1 MGWKGHGVIKMA
13 SVEKSTS
20 CGGGFVVS
28 YTKRTGEMKILRVD
42 IANEEMTFKIL
53 DESWKSIGGSA
64 FVAKIMNEEVP
75 PTADPLGPDNLFI
88 IAVGPL
94 AGTQAPQLGRIS
106 IGAKSPLTLGIK
118 EANSGGPAAQILD
131 RLGIRAVIIQGTPR
145 DDRLFCLFISKD
157 KTTLVP
163 ADEYKGMKNY
173 ELADRLRKH
182 YGEKVA
188 VICTGIAGERKYR
201 GASVSLTDI
210 FGDPSRNAAR
220 GGLGAVMGS
229 KGLKAIIID
238 PSHVGQVDIAHPEE
252 FRKIVKSW
260 TDTLTHDI
268 NCSLYSRFGTPFAVS
283 NSASQ
288 GTLPSNNYRSGRPEN
303 FVAVSGNSIQKILF
317 ERGGKMHGCMPGCVV
332 QCSIIYPDKDGKRL
346 CSAYEYETIAML
358 GTNLGI
364 TDNDAIGRLKW
375 MCDDLGVDAI
385 ETGSSLG
392 LAADAGRMSFGDWES
407 AARLFEEIEK
417 ETPFGLAL
425 GNGVV
430 ATARYL
436 NVTRVPAY
444 KGQAIPGHDP
454 RSVKGTGVTY
464 FTSPMGAD
472 HTAGLTYRNP
482 RNKDKQ
488 AENSLKSQIQAATC
502 DAFGYCLNSV
512 PGGRASIYQLFA
524 DLMNARYGLGLTP
537 EDILGIGKQ
546 TLKDQLAF
554 NEKAEFS
561 KMDPKAT
568 PFVREEAIAPTGQV
582 FDVDDGEMGNIWKG
596 LDSYQEKDKVWEVRI
611 PPLPEMMFGAG
622 VVKNM
627 GERIQPLKIKKALLT
642 TDPMMFSM
650 GRAEEVR
657 KILESSGISTVIFS
671 EVEPDPPIELVE
683 RIGKIYADHG
693 CDGIV
698 GLGGG
703 SSMDTAK
710 AVGLRV
716 THAGEMR
723 EYESIVG
730 GTAKI
735 KPLLPP
741 IICIPTTSGTG
752 SEVNP
757 YAVITDKERDLKFML
772 MSNYFIPRLAVIDPQ
787 YCKTMPARLTVE
799 SGIDALAHCIE
810 GYVSLA
816 IPYHPYFEA
825 MAVYGVKLIGRS
837 LIRAYQNGED
847 IAARTD
853 MCMAAIC
860 GGLAFLKG
868 LGMGHA
874 MTHVLGA
881 HYHLPHGRAALYGLL
896 CFVKANQET
905 CKEQFIDLAQLLN
918 RSNDLEESL
927 RDFYKKLDIAVSL
940 KVLGIPRDDLKSIAF
955 YTSRDAVNMATN
967 PASVSEKRIL
977 ELLQEIYE

>member
-1 MGWKGHGVIKMA
+1 
-13 SVEKSTS
+13 
-20 CGGGFVVS
+20 
-28 YTKRTGEMKILRVD
+28 MKILRVD
-42 IANEEMTFKIL
+42 IKNEETTLEDLGEEWRFV
-53 DESWKSIGGSA
+53 GGSA
-64 FVAKIMNEEVP
+64 LIAKIMNREVP
-75 PTADPLGPDNLFI
+75 PATDPLGPENLFI
-88 IAVGPL
+88 VAIGPL
-94 AGTQAPQLGRIS
+94 AGTGAPQLGRIS
-106 IGAKSPLTLGIK
+106 VGGKSPLTLGIK
-118 EANSGGPAAQILD
+118 EANSGGPTAQILD
-131 RLGIRAVIIQGTPR
+131 RLGIRAIIVQGRPHGH
-145 DDRLFCLFISKD
+145 RLHCLFISKD
-157 KTTLVP
+157 KTTFIP
-163 ADEYKGMKNY
+163 AEEYRGLKNY
-173 ELADRLRKH
+173 ELVNRLRKQ
-182 YGEKVA
+182 YGEKIA
-188 VICTGIAGERKYR
+188 VISTGIAGERKYK
-201 GASVSLTDI
+201 GASVSFTDI

-238 PSHVGQVDIAHPEE
+238 PSHAGQADIAHPEE
-252 FRKIVKSW
+252 FRRVVKSW
-260 TDTLTHDI
+260 VHTLKHDI
-268 NCSLYSRFGTPFAVS
+268 SCSLYSCFGTPFAIS
-283 NSASQ
+283 SSASQ
-288 GTLPSNNYRSGRPEN
+288 GTLPSNNYRSGRPAN
-303 FVAVSGNSIQKILF
+303 FIAVSGDRIQKILF

-332 QCSIIYPDKDGKRL
+332 HCSIIYPDKDGKRL
-346 CSAYEYETIAML
+346 CSAFEYETIVML

-364 TDNDAIGRLKW
+364 TDPDAIARLKF

-385 ETGSSLG
+385 EIGSSLG
-392 LAADAGRMSFGDWES
+392 LAADAGKMQFGDWQS
-407 AARLFEEIEK
+407 AARLFGEIEK
-417 ETPFGLAL
+417 ETPLGLAL

-430 ATARYL
+430 ATAQYL
-436 NVTRVPAY
+436 GVDRIPAY

-472 HTAGLTYRNP
+472 HTAGLTYKIP
-482 RNKDKQ
+482 RNRDRQ
-488 AENSLKSQIQAATC
+488 AENSRRSQIQAATC

-512 PGGRASIYQLFA
+512 PGGRASIYQYFA
-524 DLMNARYGLGLTP
+524 DLMNARYGFGWTP
-537 EDILGIGKQ
+537 NDIIEVGKQ
-546 TLKDQLAF
+546 TLRDQLAF

-561 KMDPKAT
+561 KIDSKIAA
-568 PFVREEAIAPTGQV
+568 FVREERIAPTGQV
-582 FDVDDGEMGNIWKG
+582 FDVDDVEIENVWKG
-596 LDSYQEKDKVWEVRI
+596 LDSFQEREKTWEVRI

-622 VVKNM
+622 VVKSM
-627 GERIQPLKIKKALLT
+627 GERIQQLKIKKALLT
-642 TDPMMFSM
+642 TDPVMVSM

-657 KILESSGISTVIFS
+657 KILESSGISTVTFS

-683 RIGKIYADHG
+683 RIGRIYADHG

-716 THAGEMR
+716 SHAGEMR
-723 EYESIVG
+723 EYESFVG

-772 MSNYFIPRLAVIDPQ
+772 MSNHLIPSLAVIDPI
-787 YCKTMPARLTVE
+787 YCKTMPAGLTVE

-837 LIRAYQNGED
+837 LTRAYQNGND

-868 LGMGHA
+868 LGVGHA
-874 MTHVLGA
+874 ITHVLGA
-881 HYHLPHGRAALYGLL
+881 HYHMPHGRAAIHGLL
-896 CFVKANQET
+896 CFVRANKET
-905 CKEQFIDLAQLLN
+905 CREEFIDLAQLLN
-918 RSNDLEESL
+918 RSNDLEQGL
-927 RDFYKKLDIAVSL
+927 VDFYRKLDIPISL
-940 KVLGIPRDDLKSIAF
+940 KVFGIPKDDLKRIAF
-955 YTSRDAVNMATN
+955 YTSRDAVNMATD
-967 PASVSEKRIL
+967 PTSVSQGKLL

>member
-1 MGWKGHGVIKMA
+1 
-13 SVEKSTS
+13 
-20 CGGGFVVS
+20 
-28 YTKRTGEMKILRVD
+28 MKILRVD
-42 IANEEMTFKIL
+42 MQTEKMTFENL
-53 DESWKSIGGSA
+53 MEEWKSIGGSA
-64 FVAKIMNEEVP
+64 FIAKIMNKEVSP
-75 PTADPLGPDNLFI
+75 ATDPLGPENLFI
-88 IAVGPL
+88 VAVGPL
-94 AGTQAPQLGRIS
+94 AGTGAPQLGRIS
-106 IGAKSPLTLGIK
+106 VGAKSPLTLGIK

-131 RLGIRAVIIQGTPR
+131 RLGIRAVVVHGAPL
-145 DDRLFCLFISKD
+145 DNRLYCLFISKD
-157 KTTLVP
+157 KTAFIP
-163 ADEYKGMKNY
+163 AGEYRGMKNY
-173 ELADRLRKH
+173 ELVSRLRKQ
-182 YGEKVA
+182 YGEKIA
-188 VICTGIAGERKYR
+188 VISTGIAGERKYR
-201 GASVSLTDI
+201 GASVSFTDI

-238 PSHVGQVDIAHPEE
+238 PAHAGQVDLAHPEE

-260 TDTLTHDI
+260 VYILKHDI
-268 NCSLYSRFGTPFAVS
+268 GCSLFSRFGTPFAIT

-288 GTLPSNNYRSGRPEN
+288 GTLPSNNYRSGRPAN
-303 FVAVSGNSIQKILF
+303 FIAVSGNSVQKILF
-317 ERGGKMHGCMPGCVV
+317 ERGGKMHGCMPGCIV
-332 QCSIIYPDKDGKRL
+332 QCSIIYTDKDGKRL

-364 TDNDAIGRLKW
+364 TDPDAIARLKF
-375 MCDDLGVDAI
+375 MCDDLGLDAI

-392 LAADAGRMSFGDWES
+392 LAAEAGKMSFGDWQS
-407 AARLFEEIEK
+407 AAVLLEEIEK
-417 ETPFGLAL
+417 GTPLGFAL

-430 ATARYL
+430 ATAQYL
-436 NVTRVPAY
+436 KISRIPAY
-444 KGQAIPGHDP
+444 KGQAIPAHDP

-488 AENSLKSQIQAATC
+488 AENSLKFQIQAATC

-512 PGGRASIYQLFA
+512 PGGRASIYQFFA
-524 DLMNARYGLGLTP
+524 DLMHARYGLPLTP
-537 EDILGIGKQ
+537 KDVMEIGKQ
-546 TLKDQLAF
+546 TLRDQLAF

-561 KMDPKAT
+561 KMDSKAAA
-568 PFVREEAIAPTGQV
+568 FIREEKITPTDQV
-582 FDVDDGEMGNIWKG
+582 FDVDDGEIENVWKG
-596 LDSYQEKDKVWEVRI
+596 LDAYQEKEKVWEVRI
-611 PPLPEMMFGAG
+611 PPLPEMMLGAG
-622 VVKNM
+622 VASHM
-627 GERIQPLKIKKALLT
+627 GERIRQLKIKKAFLT
-642 TDPMMFSM
+642 TDPVMFSM

-657 KILESSGISTVIFS
+657 KILEPCGISTVIFS
-671 EVEPDPPIELVE
+671 DVEPDPPIELIE
-683 RIGKIYADHG
+683 RAGKIYTDNG

-716 THAGEMR
+716 THSGEMR

-772 MSNYFIPRLAVIDPQ
+772 MSNHLIPRLAVIDPI
-787 YCKTMPARLTVE
+787 YCKTMPASLTVE

-825 MAVYGVKLIGRS
+825 MAVYGVKLVGRS
-837 LIRAYQNGED
+837 LVRAYKNGND

-874 MTHVLGA
+874 ITHVLGA
-881 HYHLPHGRAALYGLL
+881 HYHMPHGRAAIYGLL
-896 CFVKANQET
+896 CFVKANKET
-905 CKEQFIDLAQLLN
+905 CKEQFMDLAQLLN
-918 RSNDLEESL
+918 RSDDLEGSL
-927 RDFYKKLDIAVSL
+927 LEFYRKLDIPISL
-940 KVLGIPRDDLKSIAF
+940 KALGIPKEDLKKIAF
-955 YTSRDAVNMATN
+955 YASRDAVNMATDPTSIN
-967 PASVSEKRIL
+967 QQEVL
-977 ELLQEIYE
+977 ELLLEIYE

>member
-1 MGWKGHGVIKMA
+1 MM
-13 SVEKSTS
+13 
-20 CGGGFVVS
+20 
-28 YTKRTGEMKILRVD
+28 ILRVD
-42 IANEEMTFKIL
+42 IKNEKIAF
-53 DESWKSIGGSA
+53 ENIEEEWKPIGGSA
-64 FVAKIMNEEVP
+64 FIAKIMNKEVP
-75 PTADPLGPDNLFI
+75 PTTDPLGPENLFI
-88 IAVGPL
+88 VAVGPL
-94 AGTQAPQLGRIS
+94 AGTGAPQLGRIS
-106 IGAKSPLTLGIK
+106 VGAKSPLTLGIK

-131 RLGIRAVIIQGTPR
+131 RLGIRAVIIHGAPYDQ
-145 DDRLFCLFISKD
+145 RLYFLFISED
-157 KTTLVP
+157 KTTLIP
-163 ADEYKGMKNY
+163 ADEYRRMKNY
-173 ELADRLRKH
+173 ELVSKLRRQ
-182 YGEKVA
+182 YGEKIA
-188 VICTGIAGERKYR
+188 VISTGIAGERKYK
-201 GASVSLTDI
+201 GASVSFTDI

-238 PSHVGQVDIAHPEE
+238 PSHVGQVDIAHPDE
-252 FRKIVKSW
+252 FCKIVKSW
-260 TDTLTHDI
+260 VDTLKHDI
-268 NCSLYSRFGTPFAVS
+268 SCNLFSRFGTPFAIS

-288 GTLPSNNYRSGRPEN
+288 GTLPSNNYRSGRPAN
-303 FVAVSGNSIQKILF
+303 FIAVSGNNIQKILF

-364 TDNDAIGRLKW
+364 TDNDAIARLKF

-392 LAADAGRMSFGDWES
+392 VAADAGKMSFGDWQS
-407 AARLFEEIEK
+407 AARLIEEIEK
-417 ETPFGLAL
+417 ETPLGLAL

-430 ATARYL
+430 ATAQYF
-436 NVTRVPAY
+436 NVSRIPAY
-444 KGQAIPGHDP
+444 KGQAIPAHDP

-472 HTAGLTYRNP
+472 HTAGLTYRIPKN
-482 RNKDKQ
+482 RDKQ

-512 PGGRASIYQLFA
+512 PGGRASIYQFFA
-524 DLMNARYGLGLTP
+524 DLMNARYGLRLTP
-537 EDILGIGKQ
+537 KDIIEIGKQ
-546 TLKDQLAF
+546 TLRDQLTF

-561 KMDPKAT
+561 KTGSKGAA
-568 PFVREEAIAPTGQV
+568 FVREESIAPTGQV
-582 FDVDDGEMGNIWKG
+582 FDVDDAEIKKVWKG
-596 LDSYQEKDKVWEVRI
+596 LDSYQEKEKVWEIRI
-611 PPLPEMMFGAG
+611 PPLPDMMFGAG
-622 VVKNM
+622 VASNL
-627 GERIQPLKIKKALLT
+627 GERIRQLKVKKVFLT
-642 TDPMMFSM
+642 TDPVMFSM
-650 GRAEEVR
+650 GRADEVR

-671 EVEPDPPIELVE
+671 DVEPDPPIELIE
-683 RIGKIYADHG
+683 RAGKIYTDNG
-693 CDGIV
+693 CDGIL

-735 KPLLPP
+735 KPILPP
-741 IICIPTTSGTG
+741 IVCIPTTSGTG

-772 MSNYFIPRLAVIDPQ
+772 MSNHLIPRLAVIDPL
-787 YCKTMPARLTVE
+787 YCKTMPPGLTVE
-799 SGIDALAHCIE
+799 SGIDAMAHCIE

-837 LIRAYQNGED
+837 LPRAYKDGND

-853 MCMAAIC
+853 MCMAATC
-860 GGLAFLKG
+860 GGIAFLKG
-868 LGMGHA
+868 LGIGHA
-874 MTHVLGA
+874 ITHVLGA
-881 HYHLPHGRAALYGLL
+881 HYHMPHGRAAIYGLL
-896 CFVKANQET
+896 CFVKANKEA
-905 CKEQFIDLAQLLN
+905 CKEQFIDMAQLLN
-918 RSNDLEESL
+918 RSNDLEEGL
-927 RDFYKKLDIAVSL
+927 LEFYRKLDIPISL
-940 KVLGIPRDDLKSIAF
+940 KALGIPKDDLKKIAF
-955 YTSRDAVNMATN
+955 YTSRDAVNMATD
-967 PASVSEKRIL
+967 PTSVSQQKIL
-977 ELLQEIYE
+977 ELLQEIFE

>member
-1 MGWKGHGVIKMA
+1 
-13 SVEKSTS
+13 
-20 CGGGFVVS
+20 
-28 YTKRTGEMKILRVD
+28 MKILRVD
-42 IANEEMTFKIL
+42 IKNEKIVYENL
-53 DESWKSIGGSA
+53 KGEEKSIGGSA
-64 FVAKIMNEEVP
+64 FIAKIMNKEVP
-75 PTADPLGPDNLFI
+75 PAADPLGPENLFI
-88 IAVGPL
+88 VAVGPL
-94 AGTQAPQLGRIS
+94 AGTGAPQLGRVS
-106 IGAKSPLTLGIK
+106 VGAKSPLTLGIK
-118 EANSGGPAAQILD
+118 EANSGGPAAQFLD
-131 RLGIRAVIIQGTPR
+131 RLGIRAVIVHGAPR
-145 DDRLFCLFISKD
+145 NHRLYFLFISKNN
-157 KTTLVP
+157 TTLIP
-163 ADEYKGMKNY
+163 ADEYRGLKNY
-173 ELADRLRKH
+173 ELVNKLRKQ
-182 YGEKVA
+182 YGEKIA
-188 VICTGIAGERKYR
+188 VISIGIAGERKYK
-201 GASVSLTDI
+201 GASVSFTDI

-238 PSHVGQVDIAHPEE
+238 PSQAAQVDIAHLEE

-260 TDTLTHDI
+260 VDTLKHDVS
-268 NCSLYSRFGTPFAVS
+268 CSLYSCFGTPFAIS

-288 GTLPSNNYRSGRPEN
+288 GTLPSNNYRSGRPAN
-303 FVAVSGNSIQKILF
+303 FIAVSGNSIQKILF

-332 QCSIIYPDKDGKRL
+332 KCSIIYPDKDGKRL

-364 TDNDAIGRLKW
+364 TDNDAIAKLKF

-392 LAADAGRMSFGDWES
+392 LTADAGKMSFGDWQS
-407 AARLFEEIEK
+407 AARLLVEIEK
-417 ETPFGLAL
+417 ETPLGLAL

-430 ATARYL
+430 ATAQYL
-436 NVTRVPAY
+436 NVSRIPAY

-482 RNKDKQ
+482 RSRDKQ
-488 AENSLKSQIQAATC
+488 AENSLRSQIQAATC

-512 PGGRASIYQLFA
+512 PGGRASIYQFFA
-524 DLMNARYGLGLTP
+524 DLMNARYGLLLTP
-537 EDILGIGKQ
+537 KDIIEIGKQ
-546 TLKDQLAF
+546 TLRDQLTF

-561 KMDPKAT
+561 KMDSKAAV
-568 PFVREEAIAPTGQV
+568 FIREEVITPTGQV
-582 FDVDDGEMGNIWKG
+582 FDVEGGEIENIWKG
-596 LDSYQEKDKVWEVRI
+596 LDFYQEKEKVWEVRI
-611 PPLPEMMFGAG
+611 PPLPDMMFGAG
-622 VVKNM
+622 VVSNM
-627 GERIQPLKIKKALLT
+627 GERIRPLKIKKVFLT
-642 TDPMMFSM
+642 TDPVMFSM
-650 GRAEEVR
+650 GRADEVR
-657 KILESSGISTVIFS
+657 RILELSGISTVIFS
-671 EVEPDPPIELVE
+671 DVEPDPPIELVE
-683 RIGKIYADHG
+683 RAGRIYTDHG

-716 THAGEMR
+716 THPGEMR

-735 KPLLPP
+735 KPILPP

-772 MSNYFIPRLAVIDPQ
+772 MSNHLIPRLGVIDPI
-787 YCKTMPARLTVE
+787 YCKTMPAGLTVE

-837 LIRAYQNGED
+837 LVQAYRNGND
-847 IAARTD
+847 IPARTD

-868 LGMGHA
+868 LGIGHA
-874 MTHVLGA
+874 ITHVLGA
-881 HYHLPHGRAALYGLL
+881 HYHMPHGRAAIYGLL
-896 CFVKANQET
+896 CFVKANKET
-905 CKEQFIDLAQLLN
+905 CKEQFTDMAQLLN
-918 RSNDLEESL
+918 RSNDLEEGL
-927 RDFYKKLDIAVSL
+927 LQFYRRLDIPINL
-940 KVLGIPRDDLKSIAF
+940 KALGIPKDDLKKIAF

-967 PASVSEKRIL
+967 PTSISEQKIL
-977 ELLQEIYE
+977 ELLLEIYE

>member
-1 MGWKGHGVIKMA
+1 
-13 SVEKSTS
+13 
-20 CGGGFVVS
+20 
-28 YTKRTGEMKILRVD
+28 MKILRVD
-42 IANEEMTFKIL
+42 IKNEKVTFENL
-53 DESWKSIGGSA
+53 GEEWKSIGGSA
-64 FVAKIMNEEVP
+64 FIAKIMNKEVP
-75 PTADPLGPDNLFI
+75 PAADPLGPENLFI
-88 IAVGPL
+88 VAIGPL
-94 AGTQAPQLGRIS
+94 AGTGAPQLGRIS
-106 IGAKSPLTLGIK
+106 VGAKSPLTLGIK

-131 RLGIRAVIIQGTPR
+131 RFGIRAIIVHGAPR
-145 DDRLFCLFISKD
+145 DHRLYCLFISTD
-157 KTTLVP
+157 KTTLIP
-163 ADEYKGMKNY
+163 ADEYRGLKNY
-173 ELADRLRKH
+173 ELVSKLRKQ
-182 YGEKVA
+182 YGEKIA
-188 VICTGIAGERKYR
+188 VVSTGIAGERKYK
-201 GASVSLTDI
+201 GASVSFTDI

-220 GGLGAVMGS
+220 GGLGSVMGS

-238 PSHVGQVDIAHPEE
+238 RSQAGQVDIAHPEE
-252 FRKIVKSW
+252 FRRVVKSW
-260 TDTLTHDI
+260 VDTLKHDI
-268 NCSLYSRFGTPFAVS
+268 SCSLYSCFGTPFAIS

-288 GTLPSNNYRSGRPEN
+288 GTLPSNNYRSGRPAN
-303 FVAVSGNSIQKILF
+303 FIAVSGDSIQKILF

-364 TDNDAIGRLKW
+364 TDPDAIARLKF

-392 LAADAGRMSFGDWES
+392 LAADAGKMQFGDWQS
-407 AARLFEEIEK
+407 AARLLEEIEK
-417 ETPFGLAL
+417 ETPLGLAL

-430 ATARYL
+430 ATAQYL
-436 NVTRVPAY
+436 SVSRIPAY
-444 KGQAIPGHDP
+444 KGQAIPAHDP

-472 HTAGLTYRNP
+472 HTAGLTYKIP
-482 RNKDKQ
+482 RNRDKQ
-488 AENSLKSQIQAATC
+488 AENSLRSQIQAATC

-512 PGGRASIYQLFA
+512 PGGRASIYQCFS
-524 DLMNARYGLGLTP
+524 DLMNARYGLSLTP
-537 EDILGIGKQ
+537 NDIMEIGKQ
-546 TLKDQLAF
+546 TLRDQLAF

-561 KMDPKAT
+561 KMDSRAAA
-568 PFVREEAIAPTGQV
+568 FVREERIAPTGQV
-582 FDVDDGEMGNIWKG
+582 FDVDDAEIESVWKG
-596 LDSYQEKDKVWEVRI
+596 LDSFQEKEKIWEVRI
-611 PPLPEMMFGAG
+611 PPLPDMMFGAG
-622 VVKNM
+622 VVENM
-627 GERIQPLKIKKALLT
+627 GERVRRLNVKKVLLT
-642 TDPMMFSM
+642 TDPVMFSL
-650 GRAEEVR
+650 GRADEVR
-657 KILESSGISTVIFS
+657 EILESSGISTVVFS
-671 EVEPDPPIELVE
+671 DVEPDPPIELIE
-683 RIGKIYADHG
+683 KAGKIYADNV

-716 THAGEMR
+716 SHAGEMR

-730 GTAKI
+730 GTGKI

-772 MSNYFIPRLAVIDPQ
+772 MSNHLIPRLAVIDPL
-787 YCKTMPARLTVE
+787 YCKTMPTGLTVE
-799 SGIDALAHCIE
+799 SGIDALAHCVE

-837 LIRAYQNGED
+837 LTRAYKNGND

-853 MCMAAIC
+853 LCMAAIC

-868 LGMGHA
+868 LGIGHA
-874 MTHVLGA
+874 ITHVLGA
-881 HYHLPHGRAALYGLL
+881 HYHMPHGRAAIYGLL
-896 CFVKANQET
+896 CFVKANKET
-905 CKEQFIDLAQLLN
+905 CREQFIDMAQLLN
-918 RSNDLEESL
+918 RSNDLAEGLLE
-927 RDFYKKLDIAVSL
+927 FYRKLDIPISL
-940 KVLGIPRDDLKSIAF
+940 KILGIPKDDLKRIAF
-955 YTSRDAVNMATN
+955 YASRDAVNMATD
-967 PASVSEKRIL
+967 PTSISQQKIL

>member
-1 MGWKGHGVIKMA
+1 
-13 SVEKSTS
+13 
-20 CGGGFVVS
+20 
-28 YTKRTGEMKILRVD
+28 MKILRINIKD
-42 IANEEMTFKIL
+42 EKITFENLKEE
-53 DESWKSIGGSA
+53 WRSIGGSA
-64 FVAKIMNEEVP
+64 FIAKIMNREVL
-75 PTADPLGPDNLFI
+75 PTADPLGPENLFI
-88 IAVGPL
+88 VSAGPL
-94 AGTQAPQLGRIS
+94 AGTGAPQLGRVS
-106 IGAKSPLTLGIK
+106 VGAKSPLTLGIK

-131 RLGIRAVIIQGTPR
+131 RLGIRAIIVHGGAR
-145 DDRLFCLFISKD
+145 DNRLYCLSISKD
-157 KTTLVP
+157 KATLIP
-163 ADEYKGMKNY
+163 ADEYRGLKNY
-173 ELADRLRKH
+173 ELVNKLRKQ
-182 YGEKVA
+182 YGEKIA
-188 VICTGIAGERKYR
+188 VISIGIAGERKYK
-201 GASVSLTDI
+201 GASVSFTDI

-238 PSHVGQVDIAHPEE
+238 PSEAPQVEIANSEE
-252 FRKIVKSW
+252 FRKVVKSW
-260 TDTLTHDI
+260 VDTLRHDI
-268 NCSLYSRFGTPFAVS
+268 SCSLYSRFGTPFAIS

-288 GTLPSNNYRSGRPEN
+288 GSLPSNNYRSGRPAN
-303 FVAVSGNSIQKILF
+303 FIAVSGDSIQKILF

-332 QCSIIYPDKDGKRL
+332 QCSIIYPDKEGRRL

-364 TDNDAIGRLKW
+364 TDPDAIARLKF
-375 MCDDLGVDAI
+375 MCDDLGLDAI

-392 LAADAGRMSFGDWES
+392 LAAEAGRMSFGDWKS
-407 AARLFEEIEK
+407 AARLLEEIEE
-417 ETPFGLAL
+417 ETPLGLAL
-425 GNGVV
+425 GNGVM
-430 ATARYL
+430 ATAKYL
-436 NVTRVPAY
+436 GISRIPAY
-444 KGQAIPGHDP
+444 KGQAIPAHDP

-472 HTAGLTYRNP
+472 HTAGLTYKMP

-488 AENSLKSQIQAATC
+488 AENSLRSQVQAATC

-512 PGGRASIYQLFA
+512 PGGRASIYQFFSG
-524 DLMNARYGLGLTP
+524 LMNARYGLRMTP
-537 EDILGIGKQ
+537 KDIMEIGKQ

-554 NEKAEFS
+554 NEKSEFS
-561 KMDPKAT
+561 KMDLKAT
-568 PFVREEAIAPTGQV
+568 AFVREEAITPTGQV
-582 FDVDDGEMGNIWKG
+582 FDVDDEEMKKVWKG
-596 LDSYQEKDKVWEVRI
+596 LDSYGEKEKVWEVRI
-611 PPLPEMMFGAG
+611 PPMPEMMFGAG
-622 VVKNM
+622 VVGAI
-627 GERIQPLKIKKALLT
+627 GERIRQLKIRRALLT
-642 TDPMMFSM
+642 TDPVMFSM
-650 GRAEEVR
+650 GRADEVR
-657 KILESSGISTVIFS
+657 KILESSGISAVIFS
-671 EVEPDPPIELVE
+671 GVEPDPPIELLE
-683 RIGKIYADHG
+683 RVGKIYTDNR

-710 AVGLRV
+710 AVALRV
-716 THAGEMR
+716 THTGEMR

-735 KPLLPP
+735 RPVLPP

-772 MSNYFIPRLAVIDPQ
+772 TSNHLIPRLAVIDPL
-787 YCKTMPARLTVE
+787 YCKTMPASLTVE

-837 LIRAYQNGED
+837 LIRAYKNGND

-860 GGLAFLKG
+860 GGIAFLKG
-868 LGMGHA
+868 LGIGHA
-874 MTHVLGA
+874 ITHVLGA
-881 HYHLPHGRAALYGLL
+881 HYHMPHGRAAIYGLL

-905 CKEQFIDLAQLLN
+905 CKEQFIDMAQLLN

-927 RDFYKKLDIAVSL
+927 LGFYRNLDIPISL
-940 KVLGIPRDDLKSIAF
+940 KAHGIPKDDLKKIAF
-955 YTSRDAVNMATN
+955 YASRDAVNMATD
-967 PASVSEKRIL
+967 PTSVSQQKIF
-977 ELLQEIYE
+977 ELLLEIYE

>member
-1 MGWKGHGVIKMA
+1 
-13 SVEKSTS
+13 
-20 CGGGFVVS
+20 
-28 YTKRTGEMKILRVD
+28 MKALRVD
-42 IANEEMTFKIL
+42 IRNEKVTF
-53 DESWKSIGGSA
+53 ESLKEEWKSIGGSA
-64 FVAKIMNEEVP
+64 FIAKIMNEEVP
-75 PTADPLGPDNLFI
+75 PSTDPLGPENLFI

-94 AGTQAPQLGRIS
+94 AGTGAPQLGRIS
-106 IGAKSPLTLGIK
+106 VGAKSPLTLGIK

-131 RLGIRAVIIQGTPR
+131 RLGIRAVIVQGTPR
-145 DDRLFCLFISKD
+145 EHRLYCLFISKG
-157 KTTLVP
+157 KATLIS
-163 ADEYKGMKNY
+163 ADEYRGMKNY
-173 ELADRLRKH
+173 ELVNRLRKQ
-182 YGEKVA
+182 YGKKVA
-188 VICTGIAGERKYR
+188 VISTGIAGERKYK
-201 GASVSLTDI
+201 GASVSFTDI

-238 PSHVGQVDIAHPEE
+238 PSQTGQVDLAHPEE
-252 FRKIVKSW
+252 FRKTVKLW
-260 TDTLTHDI
+260 VNILKHDVS
-268 NCSLYSRFGTPFAVS
+268 CSLYSRFGTPFAIS

-288 GTLPSNNYRSGRPEN
+288 GTLPSNNYRSGRPTN
-303 FVAVSGNSIQKILF
+303 FIAVSGNSIQKILF

-364 TDNDAIGRLKW
+364 TDNDAIARLKF
-375 MCDDLGVDAI
+375 MCDDLGIDAI

-392 LAADAGRMSFGDWES
+392 LAAEAGKMSFGDWQS
-407 AARLFEEIEK
+407 AAQLLEEIEK
-417 ETPFGLAL
+417 GTPFGFAL

-430 ATARYL
+430 ATAQYL
-436 NVTRVPAY
+436 NVNRIPAY
-444 KGQAIPGHDP
+444 KGQAIPAHDP

-472 HTAGLTYRNP
+472 HTAGLTYRIP
-482 RNKDKQ
+482 RNRDKQ
-488 AENSLKSQIQAATC
+488 GENSLRSQIQAATC

-512 PGGRASIYQLFA
+512 PGGRTSIYPFFA
-524 DLMNARYGLGLTP
+524 DLMNARYGLRLTP
-537 EDILGIGKQ
+537 KDIMEIGKQ
-546 TLKDQLAF
+546 TLRDQLAF
-554 NEKAEFS
+554 NERAEFS
-561 KMDPKAT
+561 KIDSTVAA
-568 PFVREEAIAPTGQV
+568 FVREEAIAPTGQV
-582 FDVDDGEMGNIWKG
+582 FDVDDREMGNIWKG
-596 LDSYQEKDKVWEVRI
+596 LDSYQEKEKVWEVRI
-611 PPLPEMMFGAG
+611 PPLPDIMFGAG
-622 VVKNM
+622 VVNNI
-627 GERIQPLKIKKALLT
+627 GERIRQLKIKKVLLM
-642 TDPMMFSM
+642 TDPVMLSM
-650 GRAEEVR
+650 GRADEVR
-657 KILESSGISTVIFS
+657 KILESRGISTVIFS
-671 EVEPDPPIELVE
+671 DVEPDPPIELVE
-683 RIGKIYADHG
+683 RVGRIYTDHG

-757 YAVITDKERDLKFML
+757 YAVITDTGRDLKFML
-772 MSNYFIPRLAVIDPQ
+772 MSNYLIPRLAVIDPI
-787 YCKTMPARLTVE
+787 YCKTMPPGLTVE

-837 LIRAYQNGED
+837 LVQAYKNGND

-853 MCMAAIC
+853 MCMAAVC
-860 GGLAFLKG
+860 GGIAFLKG
-868 LGMGHA
+868 LGVGHA
-874 MTHVLGA
+874 ITHVLGA
-881 HYHLPHGRAALYGLL
+881 HYHMPHGRAALYGLL
-896 CFVKANQET
+896 CFVRANKET
-905 CKEQFIDLAQLLN
+905 CKEQFIDMAQLLN
-918 RSNDLEESL
+918 RFNDLEESL
-927 RDFYKKLDIAVSL
+927 LEFYKKLDIPISL
-940 KVLGIPRDDLKSIAF
+940 KALGIPKDDLKKIAF
-955 YTSRDAVNMATN
+955 YTSRDAVNMATD
-967 PASVSEKRIL
+967 PTSASEKKIL
-977 ELLQEIYE
+977 GLLQEIYE